1 MLASIASTMWFVSGW
16 ILLQISYF
24 GNNVPTTPTKTV
36 DKPVSAAVAKTN
48 TNKAKK
54 QAELP
59 KVFVIADDQSTFEQL
74 SGQYPT
80 ALLEVCAYDM
90 DAAYTKWTNM
100 MHAFELHADKNNVN
114 IKGVKMWVKVYWA
127 ADGSVDHLG
136 YSLKPN
142 SRNVKPEEINALFR
156 TFIEKY
162 KLPQTND
169 NKFSHYGSVSF
180 PLFLKTQ

>member
-1 MLASIASTMWFVSGW
+1 MLASVASTMWFISGW
-16 ILLQISYF
+16 ILLQINYF
-24 GNNVPTTPTKTV
+24 GNNVPSTPPKNAEKATTTV
-36 DKPVSAAVAKTN
+36 VAKAAVAKT
-48 TNKAKK
+48 KK

-59 KVFVIADDQSTFEQL
+59 KVFVIADDQAAFEQL

-90 DAAYTKWTNM
+90 DAAYNKWTNM

-142 SRNVKPEEINALFR
+142 SRNVKADELNALFR

-169 NKFSHYGSVSF
+169 IKFSHYGSVSF